1 MYISTV
7 KLLIVFI
14 FHKINT
20 DKCLIFDTSNL
31 KDGEKIFMRQLRG
44 VELPDYQT
52 AEMELVRLQTLTKDQ
67 IENQAGLNNRLK
79 EYALLTDQANYS
91 AQGFYQSQVKVTNG
105 FWGGIKAINMY
116 NAQSDIVSRGKMA
129 EAIRET
135 NAGLGQQLVQLN
147 GAKASL
153 GAYVKSEAWSFL
165 KNIGSQIASGLMSA
179 GINIAIS
186 LIVSGVT
193 NLIQKQ
199 KELRE
204 QTLETGETAKQE
216 ASQVK
221 DAFRAYS
228 EAKSSYDDSA
238 TAKENLTNKTDELLK
253 ALGYEEDE
261 IESLRK
267 KYGDLDDAINTVTRD
282 TLNDKYRNIFAA
294 YIASLDELESKTKD
308 TFAGGDYSR
317 ITVGKEANK
326 AFVKQL
332 EDNGYKFKDEYI
344 NSAVLSSID
353 FGDIY
358 DLDSA
363 KAAKDQLDEMLEI
376 LEEGQ
381 KQGLYGVKE
390 YQESPLYKTIFEK
403 RDDIEKAI
411 SEVEKYQTSLN
422 DILSQMLYLDVS
434 KKNGIPETQE
444 QFDKFRDDMIETAQG
459 SDEYKNLFL
468 GTTKD
473 IIDSIDATL
482 NGMPSLSEFIITDED
497 EKEAKQKADEWI
509 NNINKAFNER
519 FGYFSKDKW
528 NFVAEIVPELK
539 ENELEVLLKLVQG
552 EINNKI
558 DWFHFDKEEIKRTI
572 SGILGAESFDWHD
585 FYSVRTIDGTENT
598 LKDLIDNT
606 INPLKSAYKT
616 LEEGGT
622 LGDDFFDQ
630 FPDLLQYANDAD
642 ALKQHMQELI
652 NTVTESSLKELLLMY
667 NSTDD
672 EGVKAVLKQAIELLR
687 VDRDITTE
695 VEDTNDAYAKE
706 KELIQAN
713 IDKLTETINKINKKL
728 KKQKEA
734 REELEKE
741 KAALEEQA
749 ALYDSAVNAVTRQI
763 DKQIDALERQKAAV
777 EEYYDNQIDALKE
790 EAEERD
796 RINELREKELA
807 LEKAKNNKVRVYS
820 ASRGWTIQANTE
832 EIEKAQK
839 DYDDTVRNNQIADL
853 EKEKEAALANYDA
866 QIQSWNDYKDTWQEA
881 VDAWKNGQDEMNAAA
896 VFGKDWREKIA
907 SQDLGI
913 VSQYQTEYGKIQDKI
928 KDITDN
934 QLKEIDE
941 EIERLEKKLSV
952 YEELRNDQKE
962 YLDFYKNYST
972 EFAKA
977 TDEQTAAL
985 DRFRAMLH
993 DLNEEGF
1000 DISKLM
1006 DMFESYDEM
1015 RKYFDSEYDKQGEK
1029 YGDKEYADAVT
1040 TPKTTHSRISDSAQ
1054 AKLNR
1059 FLNSKLMQSIPTSIG
1074 SAFAKSNAVFNGLPS
1089 RDYNYA
1095 QNKVTNNSG
1104 ATYNQQRTWVMEGSV
1119 IVDSYDKFKEYFDRY
1134 VREAKQDLVVGR

>member
-1 MYISTV
+1 
-7 KLLIVFI
+7 
-14 FHKINT
+14 
-20 DKCLIFDTSNL
+20 
-31 KDGEKIFMRQLRG
+31 MRQIRG

-67 IENQAGLNNRLK
+67 IANQAGLNNRLK

-116 NAQSDIVSRGKMA
+116 NAQSDAVSRNKMA

-147 GAKASL
+147 GATASL
-153 GAYVKSEAWSFL
+153 SAYVQSEAWSFL
-165 KNIGSQIASGLMSA
+165 KNLGSQIVSGLMSA

-186 LIVSGVT
+186 LIVSSITG
-193 NLIQKQ
+193 LIQKQ

-204 QTLETGETAKQE
+204 QMLETGETAKQE
-216 ASQVK
+216 ASQIR

-238 TAKENLTNKTDELLK
+238 TAKENLTNKTEELLK

-261 IESLRK
+261 IESLKK
-267 KYGDLDDAINTVTRD
+267 KYKDLDDSINTVTKD
-282 TLNDKYRNIFAA
+282 ALNDKYQDVFSA
-294 YIASLDELESKTKD
+294 YITSLEELESKTKD
-308 TFAGGDYSR
+308 TFAGGDFSQ
-317 ITVGKEANK
+317 ITVGREANK
-326 AFVKQL
+326 TFIKQL
-332 EDNGYKFKDEYI
+332 EDSGFIFNDKYV

-353 FGDIY
+353 IGDIENI
-358 DLDSA
+358 DDAISAVDKLTKMLDA
-363 KAAKDQLDEMLEI
+363 LR
-376 LEEGQ
+376 EGQ
-381 KQGLYGVKE
+381 RQGLYSDKE
-390 YQESPLYKTIFEK
+390 YENSPIYKAIFEK
-403 RDDIEKAI
+403 RKDINDAI
-411 SEVEKYQTSLN
+411 KDIEKYQTSLN

-434 KKNGIPETQE
+434 KSNGIPETQE
-444 QFDKFRDDMIETAQG
+444 QFDKFRDDMIKTAKE

-468 GTTKD
+468 GTSKD
-473 IIDSIDATL
+473 IVNSIDATL
-482 NGMPSLSEFIITDED
+482 NGMPNLSEFILTDED
-497 EKEAKQKADEWI
+497 EKEAKRKADEWI
-509 NNINKAFNER
+509 KNINKAFNER
-519 FGYFSKDKW
+519 FGYFSGDKW

-539 ENELEVLLKLVQG
+539 ENELEVLLKLIQG

-558 DWFHFDKEEIKRTI
+558 DWFHFDKEEVKRKIT
-572 SGILGAESFDWHD
+572 GILGAKSFDWHE
-585 FYSVRTIDGTENT
+585 FYGVRTVDETENT
-598 LKDLIDNT
+598 LKDIIDNT
-606 INPLKSAYKT
+606 VNPLKSAYKT

-622 LGDDFFDQ
+622 LDSNFFDQ

-652 NTVTESSLKELLLMY
+652 NTATESSLKELLLMY

-672 EGVKAVLKQAIELLR
+672 ENIKAVLKQAIELLR
-687 VDRDITTE
+687 IDRDITTE

-713 IDKLTETINKINKKL
+713 IDKLTETINKINKKI

-734 REELEKE
+734 REVLEKE
-741 KAALEEQA
+741 KETLEEQA

-763 DKQIDALERQKAAV
+763 DKQIEALERQKAAV
-777 EEYYDNQIDALKE
+777 EEYYDNQINALKE

-807 LEKAKNNKVRVYS
+807 LEKAKNTKVRVYS
-820 ASRGWTIQANTE
+820 ASRGWTIQTDTE
-832 EIEKAQK
+832 AVNQAQK
-839 DYDDTVRNNQIADL
+839 EYDDLVRNNQIEDL

-866 QIQSWNDYKDTWQEA
+866 QIESWNNYKETWQEA

-913 VSQYQTEYGKIQDKI
+913 VSQYQTEYGKIQDRI
-928 KDITDN
+928 KEITDV
-934 QLKEIDE
+934 QLKEIDD

-985 DRFRAMLH
+985 DRFRATLEA
-993 DLNEEGF
+993 LNKEGF
-1000 DISKLM
+1000 DVSKLM

-1015 RKYFDSEYDKQGEK
+1015 KKYFDPEYDKQGEK
-1029 YGDKEYADAVT
+1029 YGDKELNDART
-1040 TPKTTHSRISDSAQ
+1040 QPKTTHSRLSDSAQ
-1054 AKLNR
+1054 EKLNR
-1059 FLNSKLMQSIPTSIG
+1059 FLNSKLMQSVPTSIG
-1074 SAFAKSNAVFNGLPS
+1074 SAFAKSNTVFNGLPT

>member
-1 MYISTV
+1 
-7 KLLIVFI
+7 
-14 FHKINT
+14 
-20 DKCLIFDTSNL
+20 
-31 KDGEKIFMRQLRG
+31 
-44 VELPDYQT
+44 
-52 AEMELVRLQTLTKDQ
+52 MELVKLGTLTKDQ
-67 IENQAGLNNRLK
+67 IANQTGLNNRLK

-91 AQGFYQSQVKVTNG
+91 AQGFYQSQVKVANG

-116 NAQSDIVSRGKMA
+116 NAQTDLTSRNKMA
-129 EAIRET
+129 EAIREV
-135 NAGLGQQLVQLN
+135 NVGLGEQLIQLN
-147 GAKASL
+147 GANASL
-153 GAYVKSEAWSFL
+153 SNYVKNEAWGFL
-165 KNIGSQIASGLMSA
+165 KNIGSQIMA
-179 GINIAIS
+179 GIANFGINLALSAIIG
-186 LIVSGVT
+186 LVT
-193 NLIQKQ
+193 TLIQKQ
-199 KELRE
+199 ETLRE
-204 QTLETGETAKQE
+204 QIIETGEEAEAEIKQIRSLYGE
-216 ASQVK
+216 YSSVK
-221 DAFRAYS
+221 SAYD
-228 EAKSSYDDSA
+228 EGADS
-238 TAKENLTNKTDELLK
+238 KENLTNKTDALLK

-261 IESLRK
+261 IKTLKE
-267 KYGDLDDAINTVTRD
+267 KYDDLDGSINKVTTDALKQD
-282 TLNDKYRNIFAA
+282 YSDAFAG
-294 YIASLDELESKTKD
+294 YTKELENFQKETKD
-308 TFAGGDYSR
+308 SFISGKYNEIRFDIDDESTSKMVNQLKKAGIEYETKVEKIG
-317 ITVGKEANK
+317 TGKPMLDLLTGGGLAENVD
-326 AFVKQL
+326 FFNIG
-332 EDNGYKFKDEYI
+332 E
-344 NSAVLSSID
+344 ID
-353 FGDIY
+353 

-363 KAAKDQLDEMLEI
+363 IEAYEKLLDMQKI
-376 LEEGQ
+376 LEEG
-381 KQGLYGVKE
+381 KIKGLYTQ
-390 YQESPLYKTIFEK
+390 QELEGSKLWDNILKKQEDLQDSY
-403 RDDIEKAI
+403 EKAKKLRDAAN
-411 SEVEKYQTSLN
+411 SAVA
-422 DILSQMLYLDVS
+422 QMLYLDITDQ
-434 KKNGIPETQE
+434 NGIPKTQE
-444 QFDKFRDDMIETAQG
+444 EFNQLREDMLSAAD
-459 SDEYKNLFL
+459 SVDEYKNRFL
-468 GTTKD
+468 GSNEV
-473 IIDSIDATL
+473 IVESIDSIL
-482 NGMPSLSEFIITDED
+482 NSMPNLSEFFIDTDE
-497 EKEAKQKADEWI
+497 AQTQQKIYDWI
-509 NNINKAFNER
+509 SKVNTAFDER
-519 FGYFSKDKW
+519 FGFHSGGKRG
-528 NFVAEIVPELK
+528 FIAEIIPELN
-539 ENELEVLLKLVQG
+539 ESELEVFLKLVQG

-558 DWFHFDKEEIKRTI
+558 NWFNPDKDQIKRTI
-572 SGILGAESFDWHD
+572 SGILKAESFDWHD

-630 FPDLLQYANDAD
+630 FPDLLKYRDDTQ
-642 ALKQHMQELI
+642 ALENEMQRLI
-652 NTVTESSLKELLLMY
+652 LTMTSSSLKELLLMY

-672 EGVKAVLKQAIELLR
+672 ENIKAILKQAIELLK

-695 VEDTNDAYAKE
+695 VEDTNDEYAKE

-713 IDKLTETINKINKKL
+713 IDKLTEAINKINKKL

-839 DYDDTVRNNQIADL
+839 DYDDTVRNNQIEDL

-881 VDAWKNGQDEMNAAA
+881 VDAWKNGQDEMNAAT

-913 VSQYQTEYGKIQDKI
+913 VSQYQTEYGKIQDRI
-928 KDITDN
+928 KEITDV

-993 DLNEEGF
+993 DLSEEGF

-1040 TPKTTHSRISDSAQ
+1040 TPKTTHSRISNSAQ